1 MTVISWCSVLF
12 REGTRR
18 KPETFRRLLI
28 NCIQMHLVSDGN
40 ETYDFSGYE
49 KTIGTIKNGQ
59 SRDNGNIGHKR
70 HRMKTNKTKKT
81 KHNRT

>member
-1 MTVISWCSVLF
+1 
-12 REGTRR
+12 
-18 KPETFRRLLI
+18 
-28 NCIQMHLVSDGN
+28 MHLVSDGN

-59 SRDNGNIGHKR
+59 SRDIGNIGHKR

-81 KHNRT
+81 KHNRS

>member
-1 MTVISWCSVLF
+1 
-12 REGTRR
+12 
-18 KPETFRRLLI
+18 
-28 NCIQMHLVSDGN
+28 MHLVSDGN